1 MKWCVSCFKQY
12 DEEYDICP
20 FCGAE
25 EVTEPK
31 APIHIKPGT
40 ELYHGRYV
48 IGLAIGDGGFG
59 VVYRAWDKNL
69 STIVAIKEFYMSSI
83 MVRAEGEVAVSVYR
97 NKADEYY
104 YRKKRF
110 LSEARAMAKFGGIAS
125 IPKVYDFFEDNGTAY
140 IAMEL
145 FTGQSLKKYLKE
157 QESGKVDP
165 EFAVYVATE
174 VAKSLKIM
182 HNNHVVHRD
191 VAPDNIFYTEKKNGE
206 REIDVIDLGTAQ
218 LSDDTDKGLEIVIK
232 NGFSP
237 VEQYDPEQKH
247 IGPWTDVY
255 ALGATLYNMLT
266 GIKPTEATT
275 RKTALEWGEKDPVQP
290 PHELDPS
297 IPENLSNAVMRAM
310 SIDVPLRFKNM
321 DEFVQAISGKKKV
334 RDPKKEKRFRVWTQ
348 FGGIAAAVL
357 VLVAVGGIL
366 TAIFANKGADRYL
379 APAEISVWVS
389 VKDGST
395 EENAMRS
402 VAADFMEKYPGV
414 TIDIRAIPEDRYQT
428 ELEKAAKE
436 NRLPSLFEST
446 GVPNELLLGAESVKA
461 VLDSDQA
468 RSCLFLDQYFKYDVT
483 GKRVPLAIKVP
494 MAYLITNGAV
504 KVEYADSYFH
514 ALEDFGGN
522 TVISMDPDEK
532 DLIRQNFGDETYAD
546 KELFMNNEANQ
557 SAVMLSSTMAI
568 NDVRE
573 TLTNYQK
580 AYTYFDGSKIH
591 CAFLYEW
598 SIGRGSKEQNAAAER
613 LLSWMLGNVYQNM
626 LMISECNEGQ
636 IPINEESFNSKIS
649 IRHLSPIQEIYKKF
663 VFEH

>member
-174 VAKSLKIM
+174 VAQSLKIM

-334 RDPKKEKRFRVWTQ
+334 RDPKKEKRFRAWTQ
-348 FGGIAAAVL
+348 FAGIAAAVL

-395 EENAMRS
+395 EESAMRS
-402 VAADFMEKYPGV
+402 VAADFMGKYPGV
-414 TIDIRAIPEDRYQT
+414 KIDIRAIPEDRYQT

-446 GVPNELLLGAESVKA
+446 GIPNELLIGAESVKA

-468 RSCLFLDQYFKYDVT
+468 RSCLFLDQYYKYDVT

-504 KVEYADSYFH
+504 KVEYADPYFK

-636 IPINEESFNSKIS
+636 IPINKESFNSKIS